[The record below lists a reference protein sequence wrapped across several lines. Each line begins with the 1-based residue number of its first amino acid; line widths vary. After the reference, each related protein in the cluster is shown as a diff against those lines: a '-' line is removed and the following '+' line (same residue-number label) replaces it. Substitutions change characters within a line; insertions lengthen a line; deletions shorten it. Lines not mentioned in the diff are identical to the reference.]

1 MILGFHYHIP
11 MVEREGILYTSG
23 FLGVFLDSLADQVSE
38 LVCFMHTPLPSED
51 FMMDYALKSK
61 NIQLA
66 CMGPHSPMLRRLL
79 NSNRI
84 ISQIRVD
91 LHRLDVLLIRSP
103 TPLLPALSRVKKV
116 KKAFLIVGDYQ
127 KSAKDLRQPYFRK
140 KAIQLWA
147 AINRWQ
153 QDYAI
158 KNSLVLVNN
167 GIIHEELRGIVNNLH
182 LVRTTTLQS
191 GDFYF
196 RVDTCQLGTIN
207 LLYTGRL
214 DLSKG
219 LQEMID
225 TLARIRSSGV
235 NACLHLV
242 GWEDR
247 NATTV
252 TALLRNQV
260 KRLKLGE
267 YVFFHGKKQVGEEL
281 NAYYRSADIYL
292 IGSKM
297 NEGFPR
303 TIWEAMANST
313 PVIAT
318 TVGSVPL
325 FLQAN
330 EEALLIEPGSVES
343 MVEAVLS
350 LVRQPDLRKRIIK
363 NAFELA
369 QTNTLEKQ
377 TKKII
382 TLLHEYSRN

>member
-11 MVEREGILYTSG
+11 AIEKDGVIYTSG
-23 FLGVFLDSLADQVSE
+23 FLGVFLDSLASSVDQ
-38 LVCFMHTPLPSED
+38 LICFMHTPLPSED

-66 CMGPHSPMLRRLL
+66 SMGPHSPMLRRLL
-79 NSNRI
+79 NSNKI
-84 ISQIRVD
+84 VNQISFD
-91 LHRLDVLLIRSP
+91 LHKLDVLLIRSP
-103 TPLLPALSRVKKV
+103 TPLLPALSRVNKL

-140 KAIQLWA
+140 KAIQVWA
-147 AINRWQ
+147 TINKWQ

-158 KNSLVLVNN
+158 RNSLVLVNN
-167 GIIHEELRGIVNNLH
+167 GIIHEELKGVVNNLH

-191 GDFYF
+191 ADFYF
-196 RVDTCQLGTIN
+196 RENTCQLETIN
-207 LLYTGRL
+207 LLYTGRF

-219 LQEMID
+219 LQEMIKA
-225 TLARIRSSGV
+225 LARIRSSGV

-252 TALLRNQV
+252 TTLLRDQV
-260 KRLKLGE
+260 NRLKLND

-281 NAYYRSADIYL
+281 NAYYRNADIYL
-292 IGSKM
+292 IGSKI

-318 TVGSVPL
+318 TVGSIPF

-330 EEALLIEPGSVES
+330 EEALLIEPGSIES
-343 MVEAVLS
+343 MVEAILN

-363 NAFELA
+363 NAFVLA
-369 QTNTLEKQ
+369 QSNTLEKQ